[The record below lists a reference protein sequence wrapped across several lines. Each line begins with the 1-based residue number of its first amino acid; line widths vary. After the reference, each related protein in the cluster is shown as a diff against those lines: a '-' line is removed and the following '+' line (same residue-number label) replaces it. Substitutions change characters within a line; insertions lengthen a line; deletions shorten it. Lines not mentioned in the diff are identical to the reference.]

1 MNITLL
7 TQGHCKHS
15 SNPWHRYLRVQQ
27 ARGIGLLWMQF
38 ERRGLHGKRL
48 AERIMSCTRQRI
60 SHLPKLWGFVC
71 CCTLFLG
78 SLSPTT
84 PEHFQLFPGNSR
96 LAQCLTQQ
104 RKNAT
109 QQIPR
114 NSLTSDTICNAR
126 STATQTAPYSES
138 STSKSAPLPCSTRSA
153 QHRNQT
159 HKLSCFGSWQPSS
172 SCFSDTEN
180 SISTYSVSR

>member
-1 MNITLL
+1 
-7 TQGHCKHS
+7 
-15 SNPWHRYLRVQQ
+15 
-27 ARGIGLLWMQF
+27 
-38 ERRGLHGKRL
+38 
-48 AERIMSCTRQRI
+48 MSCTRQRT
-60 SHLPKLWGFVC
+60 SHLSKLSGFEAARC
-71 CCTLFLG
+71 FLAPCPPQLQSTSSSSLAIHGLHSAKRNQEKKARKKQRPWLCKQAARKG
-78 SLSPTT
+78 SAP
-84 PEHFQLFPGNSR
+84 
-96 LAQCLTQQ
+96 Q
-104 RKNAT
+104 RNLHKST

-126 STATQTAPYSES
+126 STATQTAPYWES

-159 HKLSCFGSWQPSS
+159 HKLSCFGSRQPSS